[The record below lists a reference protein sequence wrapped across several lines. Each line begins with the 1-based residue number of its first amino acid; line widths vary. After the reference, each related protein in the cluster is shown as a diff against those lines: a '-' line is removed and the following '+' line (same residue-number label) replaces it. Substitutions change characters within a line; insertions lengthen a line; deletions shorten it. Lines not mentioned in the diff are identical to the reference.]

1 MDHQVLL
8 EPLVPLVQVVIGAT
22 MDSQEL
28 RVYQEAPVV
37 LVLVVNLVNLA
48 SREIKVRLDL
58 ADR

>member
-1 MDHQVLL
+1 MGHQVLL
-8 EPLVPLVQVVIGAT
+8 EPLVHLVKVVIGAT

-37 LVLVVNLVNLA
+37 LVLVVSLVKLV

-58 ADR
+58 AER